1 VNVKEVPRM
10 RNFKGWTILNE
21 AYMRTTRWEMR
32 EGLLG
37 NVHWRKVDVGILC
50 FVRMGSH
57 ERSVG

>member
-1 VNVKEVPRM
+1 MNVKEVPRM

-57 ERSVG
+57 